1 MKTVLNVVFFA
12 LLAASQ
18 CVQAH
23 TDDVVRIANRLRAP
37 GGACAANAPALV
49 AQGALDAIAARLARG
64 ATLDGAVKSVGYRLT
79 AVHVITVTGAGLHAR
94 LEALLAGNY
103 CTQIGLPTLTDVGVY
118 DGGDQLWIV
127 LAAPFSPKV
136 AMTRQ
141 QIAERT
147 LALVNQARAKPRRC
161 GDKLFG
167 AARPLR
173 WNEALASAASLHAD
187 DMAANNYFSHTGRD
201 GSTSGQRVTR
211 AGYRYRAAG
220 ENIAAGQLSPDE
232 AVSGWLKSPVHCANV
247 MNSLF
252 TEMGVASAVSA
263 NSTMGVY
270 WVQLFG
276 SPM

>member
-1 MKTVLNVVFFA
+1 MVFLA
-12 LLAASQ
+12 LLAASP
-18 CVQAH
+18 CVQAQS
-23 TDDVVRIANRLRAP
+23 DAVVRLVNRLRAP
-37 GGACAANAPALV
+37 GGACAANAPALL
-49 AQGALDAIAARLARG
+49 ARDALDAVATRLARG
-64 ATLDGAVKSVGYRLT
+64 ATLERAVKSVGYRPT
-79 AVHVITVTGAGLHAR
+79 DVYVITIAGAGLHSR
-94 LEALLAGNY
+94 LEALLVGRY
-103 CTQIGLPTLTDVGVY
+103 CAQIGLPTLTEVGVH
-118 DGGDQLWIV
+118 DAGNQLWIV
-127 LAAPFSPKV
+127 LAAPFAPKV

-161 GDKLFG
+161 GDKPFG

-173 WNEALASAASLHAD
+173 WNEALASAASLHAA

-232 AVSGWLKSPVHCANV
+232 AVAGWLKSPVHCANV

-276 SPM
+276 RPM